1 MTVRTD
7 AARPARAAP
16 ARTTGATWS
25 AGTPSTAASPRRSRP
40 EDEQGQ
46 AGRPG
51 YLILDVCGAFV
62 RDLGGWFPV
71 ARLIVLMGQLQVDE
85 QATRSAVSRIT
96 KRGLLV
102 PENRDGQRG
111 YRLSDAACE
120 TLDEADRHIF
130 ARADRAALSDGWV
143 VASFSV
149 PEDER
154 DKRHVLRSRLAWL
167 GFGLLANG
175 VWIAPA
181 RLLPE
186 LEESMTRL
194 GLSSYV
200 TVFCGE
206 HRGFED
212 PRALVERCW
221 DLDALRGLY
230 VDFLDYCAPLR
241 RRWAR
246 RTPAGEDA
254 FSDYVLLLNQ
264 WRTFPYL
271 DPGLPMELLP
281 RGWEGQRAA
290 ETFFALHDRLAAP
303 SLAHVA
309 DVMGMPVLPE
319 PTGPASRRGA

>member
-1 MTVRTD
+1 MPKRSEPASAVPS
-7 AARPARAAP
+7 RPA
-16 ARTTGATWS
+16 TGWS
-25 AGTPSTAASPRRSRP
+25 AGTPSTAAAPRRARP
-40 EDEQGQ
+40 GEDDGAS

-71 ARLIVLMGQLQVDE
+71 AKLIVLMAELQVDE

-102 PENRDGQRG
+102 PEHRDGQRG
-111 YRLSDAACE
+111 YVLSDAART
-120 TLDEADRHIF
+120 TLEQADRHIF
-130 ARADRAALSDGWV
+130 GRVERAALADGWV
-143 VASFSV
+143 VATFSV

-186 LEESMTRL
+186 LQESMTRL
-194 GLSSYV
+194 ELSSYV

-206 HRGFED
+206 HRGFEE
-212 PRALVERCW
+212 PRGLVERCW
-221 DLDALRGLY
+221 DLDELRELY
-230 VDFLDYCAPLR
+230 VDFLDYCTPLR

-246 RTPAGEDA
+246 RRPGGVEA
-254 FSDYVLLLNQ
+254 FVDYTLLLNQ

-271 DPGLPMELLP
+271 DPGLPAELLP

-290 ETFFALHDRLAAP
+290 DAFFALRDRLSAAA
-303 SLAHVA
+303 LAHVA
-309 DVMGMPVLPE
+309 DVMALPAGAG
-319 PTGPASRRGA
+319 TAPAAHTA

>member
-1 MTVRTD
+1 VPPPR
-7 AARPARAAP
+7 AP
-16 ARTTGATWS
+16 ASVVPRPPATGWS
-25 AGTPSTAASPRRSRP
+25 AGSPSTAAAPRRARA
-40 EDEQGQ
+40 DDDGAQ

-71 ARLIVLMGQLQVDE
+71 AKLVVLMGELQVDE

-102 PENRDGQRG
+102 PEHRDGQRG
-111 YRLSDAACE
+111 YVLSPAARE

-130 ARADRAALSDGWV
+130 GRSARAALADGWV
-143 VASFSV
+143 IATFSV

-186 LEESMTRL
+186 LQDSMARL
-194 GLSSYV
+194 GLSSYL
-200 TVFCGE
+200 TVFVGQ
-206 HRGFED
+206 HRGED
-212 PRALVERCW
+212 PRELVERCW
-221 DLDALRGLY
+221 DLDGLRELY
-230 VDFLDYCAPLR
+230 VEFLDHCGPLR

-246 RTPAGEDA
+246 REPVGVEA
-254 FSDYVLLLNQ
+254 FVDYTLLLNQ

-271 DPGLPMELLP
+271 DPGLPAELLP

-290 ETFFALHDRLAAP
+290 DAFFALRDRLSGPA
-303 SLAHVA
+303 LAHVA
-309 DVMGMPVLPE
+309 EVMGLPAG
-319 PTGPASRRGA
+319 TTRPAAAPRSA